1 MKLHFPIEQLWRQVW
16 KMGAQERSYSLDAPT
31 LITTTFDPRV
41 EQLNG
46 SGTDIA
52 LEDVDVTGGLLSSH
66 GAQII
71 LYIPDH
77 GKWLDKALING
88 HDGNKFHVAD
98 CTVLEKMRKKNRFQR
113 YKALVNITGG
123 FDIFGYSSS
132 QVCGMETTARLR
144 VCMMCLTHL
153 NYKGY
158 TTELGRKSQILHDFN
173 LKDFFAEHSTL
184 FRYLP
189 TAFIEL
195 KSGYA
200 NDWKKISRNFRARK
214 NYSCESCGVDLN
226 GHKNL
231 LHCHHTDGNKRHNSA
246 ANLQALCADCH
257 RKQPLHDHMYVKT
270 ADLSVIQKLRK
281 NQGVLGDTTDW
292 NDLFQLIDPPYQGLL
307 RLYKS
312 RNEPKPEIGYEVI
325 DSSGA
330 VKAEVEIA
338 WPSAQFAV
346 VDDEPAGQR
355 LSALGWRSVTLEEA
369 LRGFRDKK

>member
-1 MKLHFPIEQLWRQVW
+1 M
-16 KMGAQERSYSLDAPT
+16 
-31 LITTTFDPRV
+31 
-41 EQLNG
+41 
-46 SGTDIA
+46 
-52 LEDVDVTGGLLSSH
+52 
-66 GAQII
+66 
-71 LYIPDH
+71 
-77 GKWLDKALING
+77 
-88 HDGNKFHVAD
+88 
-98 CTVLEKMRKKNRFQR
+98 
-113 YKALVNITGG
+113 
-123 FDIFGYSSS
+123 
-132 QVCGMETTARLR
+132 
-144 VCMMCLTHL
+144 
-153 NYKGY
+153 
-158 TTELGRKSQILHDFN
+158 
-173 LKDFFAEHSTL
+173 
-184 FRYLP
+184 
-189 TAFIEL
+189 
-195 KSGYA
+195 
-200 NDWKKISRNFRARK
+200 
-214 NYSCESCGVDLN
+214 
-226 GHKNL
+226 
-231 LHCHHTDGNKRHNSA
+231 
-246 ANLQALCADCH
+246 QALCADCH